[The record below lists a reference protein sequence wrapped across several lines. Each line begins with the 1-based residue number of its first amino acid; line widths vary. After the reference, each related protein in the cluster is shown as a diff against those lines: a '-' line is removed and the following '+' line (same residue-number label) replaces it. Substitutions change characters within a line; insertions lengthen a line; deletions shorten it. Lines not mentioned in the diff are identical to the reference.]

1 MTIEEL
7 KALPLTQ
14 VSDYTLTNCYGT
26 EWATPVK
33 WLYVILLTNRTMD
46 GQPTNKMRVI
56 YAYKGNRYKRM
67 QDVLDAIN
75 KDEDVR

>member
-1 MTIEEL
+1 
-7 KALPLTQ
+7 
-14 VSDYTLTNCYGT
+14 
-26 EWATPVK
+26 
-33 WLYVILLTNRTMD
+33 MD
-46 GQPTNKMRVI
+46 GQPTNKLRVI